1 MTLTEKQK
9 LVILWIM
16 FGLIVILLPF
26 LLLEMSNDTSVVE
39 QKKYTVTMLF
49 EHDGCKV
56 YQFFDQQQPRY
67 FAKCE

>member
-16 FGLIVILLPF
+16 IGLIVILLPF
-26 LLLEMSNDTSVVE
+26 VLLDISNNTRVVDQE
-39 QKKYTVTMLF
+39 KYTVTMLF

-56 YQFFDQQQPRY
+56 YKFFDQQQPRY